1 MISSVNIPSF
11 NAIQPDSNGITASA
25 AHKEVEFSYNP
36 QDGFVMSPT
45 TTTLKDVTI
54 DKHGPSTSRV
64 DLRGENL
71 APNKDGNF
79 VFDPKDAKK
88 FTAAASLATVAKT
101 VETFEKAM
109 GSKIDWA
116 FGGEKIE
123 LYPDAGV
130 DLNAYYSR
138 DERSLNFFHADVKG
152 TKYMTG
158 ASGEVVSHEVG
169 HAMLDGIRPDYLVS
183 WKADTNGFHE
193 AFADTTAMLM
203 ATQDDGVCE
212 LVAQQTG
219 GDMSKPN
226 CLAYVAEELGKA
238 CNEEY
243 GRNVTGGD
251 FLRNAQND
259 FKWQAPHTVPKN
271 PSGTDPLTTEMHSW
285 SRIWTG
291 AQYDL
296 LSAMVESKMSAG
308 MSQADAIKSSGQECM
323 ELYAKTLKLSPQSNC
338 TYRQMAQCML
348 KADAQLGGKNHQ
360 FIVDSFTN
368 RNILFEGDDQPD
380 MMAMAMP
387 ENPVPRKVTVTLG
400 DECGMFAGAEVSG
413 VVERDPNIMYATDAG
428 DELSSDIKTLID
440 QGSILYTEPGQH
452 LSLADKFDKNGNPY
466 VGIVTWTDGK
476 MVIER
481 NTMIS

>member
-1 MISSVNIPSF
+1 MISSINVPNFQP
-11 NAIQPDSNGITASA
+11 IQPESNGISAAA

-64 DLRGENL
+64 KLNGENL

-88 FTAAASLATVAKT
+88 YTAAASLATVAKT
-101 VETFEKAM
+101 LATFEDAM
-109 GSKIDWA
+109 GSKINWA
-116 FGGEKIE
+116 AGKERID
-123 LYPDAGV
+123 LNPDGGV
-130 DLNAYYSR
+130 DLNAFYSR
-138 DERSLNFFHADVKG
+138 SDNSLNFFHQDVHG
-152 TKYMTG
+152 TRYMTG

-169 HAMLDGIRPDYLVS
+169 HAILDAIRPGYLTS
-183 WKADTNGFHE
+183 WQADTNGFHE

-226 CLAYVAEELGKA
+226 CLGAVGEELGKA
-238 CNEEY
+238 INEMV
-243 GRNVTGGD
+243 GRDVTGGD
-251 FLRNAQND
+251 FIRNTQND

-271 PSGTDPLTTEMHSW
+271 PSGIDPLTTEMHSW
-285 SRIWTG
+285 SRIWSG

-296 LSAMVESKMSAG
+296 LSAMVENKMAG
-308 MSQADAIKSSGQECM
+308 GMTQAEAIKSAGKECLD
-323 ELYAKTLKLSPQSNC
+323 LYSKTLQLAPKTNC

-348 KADAQLGGKNHQ
+348 KADAQLGGNNHQ

-380 MMAMAMP
+380 MMAMSVP
-387 ENPVPRKVTVTLG
+387 DNPVPQNVTVTLG
-400 DECGMFAGAEVSG
+400 DDCGMFAGAEVSG
-413 VVERDPNIMYATDAG
+413 VIERDPNVMYATDAG
-428 DELSSDIKTLID
+428 TELSQDIKLLID

-466 VGIVTWTDGK
+466 IGIVTWTEGK

-481 NTMIS
+481 NTMVS